1 MDNTINFT
9 DEQRQELINNL
20 TQVFNPIVEAAQKV
34 YEAIRKVFVKMWE
47 SLKYI
52 IEKNSKVKKYICIYN
67 RTHNRRIKNKQIK
80 LIRKILL
87 E

>member
-1 MDNTINFT
+1 MESTISLTN
-9 DEQRQELINNL
+9 EQKEELINNL
-20 TQVFNPIVEAAQKV
+20 TEVFNSIIETVQKV
-34 YEAIRKVFVKMWE
+34 YEDIRKVFVKMWE

-52 IEKNSKVKKYICIYN
+52 IEKGSKVKKYICIYN

-80 LIRKILL
+80 LIRKVLL